1 MVYFRL
7 LFFAVSFLALV
18 VASVPLIVLINLAS
32 GETGYGLC
40 PGGLGGC
47 DMSYLRAVELS
58 VVLMLIIFA
67 FIALIRIAAV
77 IRRRIDSAR

>member
-18 VASVPLIVLINLAS
+18 VACVPLIVLINLAS

-40 PGGLGGC
+40 PGGLSAC
-47 DMSYLRAVELS
+47 DMSYLRGIELS
-58 VVLMLIIFA
+58 VALMLIIFA
-67 FIALIRIAAV
+67 FVALIRIAAV
-77 IRRRIDSAR
+77 VRRKIDTTP